1 MNMWDTYKTG
11 FRLYPG
17 LSEHSGFDN
26 QTDRGRVK
34 KYLLFFVH
42 LVQRISPIDYVR
54 WREFSFVLEAIE
66 KYSPTPERI
75 LDISSPK
82 LLPLTLAEN
91 LPNSFVCSTD
101 ILKSEIVYVQSA
113 KKQLHLN
120 NLLCERMD
128 ARWLGF
134 SDNRFDLITS
144 ISVLEHIAPEKEG
157 EVPAVKE
164 IHRVLSSN
172 GIAIITVPFSKFYF
186 VESKKGTV
194 YERKVNKDENQFFQ
208 RFYDLNTLMKNIVK
222 ATSLELVYLGF
233 IEERLFIKDPHK
245 RLTHYI
251 SGTWLRT
258 LLFGP
263 LYPILSR
270 IFLSKPKELNK
281 CKKPYL
287 ACLVMKKP

>member
-1 MNMWDTYKTG
+1 LEYTTSDIRENRGMIKK
-11 FRLYPG
+11 FFSSLY
-17 LSEHSGFDN
+17 
-26 QTDRGRVK
+26 
-34 KYLLFFVH
+34 H
-42 LVQRISPIDYVR
+42 LAGRISPIDYVR
-54 WREFSFVLEAIE
+54 WREFSFVLGAVE
-66 KYSPTPERI
+66 KYLPSPGKI

-82 LLPLTLAEN
+82 LLPLTLAES

-101 ILKSEIVYVQSA
+101 ILESEIVYVQSA

-134 SDNRFDLITS
+134 SDNSFSLITS

-172 GIAIITVPFSKFYF
+172 GIAIITVPFSKSYF

-194 YERKVNKDENQFFQ
+194 YERKINNGENQFFQ

-222 ATSLELVYLGF
+222 ASSLELVYLGF